1 MYRCVSRSSRF
12 RQQGTLCPPDIWTCE
27 FETCIFR
34 PVSLKICGLW
44 ILDISYSFLPIKK
57 NGRMYGTIEE
67 LTTQY
72 VKQYTIMFYRLKIF
86 ASDTMIAKKMIIFA
100 LRLRL
105 LVLALFHL
113 APHFN
118 LSLRCRSCKRLL
130 VNRYL

>member
-1 MYRCVSRSSRF
+1 MCQDLHDSDNRERF
-12 RQQGTLCPPDIWTCE
+12 
-27 FETCIFR
+27 
-34 PVSLKICGLW
+34 V
-44 ILDISYSFLPIKK
+44 LPISEPVNLKLAFLDQSLLKFADSEFWTYHTLSCQLKK